1 MLFPIM
7 EGYSFTDYDSNFA
20 EIVAQTDQV
29 VGNSNS
35 STWDFAQDKDGFWL
49 SVYRSTSLQEDF
61 IYVIPLRRVPLAFEC
76 LGEK

>member
-1 MLFPIM
+1 MLSRTSKAPLRLEIPMLFPIM

-35 STWDFAQDKDGFWL
+35 STWDFA
-49 SVYRSTSLQEDF
+49 
-61 IYVIPLRRVPLAFEC
+61 
-76 LGEK
+76 